1 MSTALSAQRWRLL
14 WLALGA
20 CLVALAVWFSLL
32 ALPPQWAY
40 VWGEQA
46 LHAAVYGVLVFWFG
60 QLYPGAV
67 RQGLILLLFFVMG
80 TALELTQTEM
90 QADRRFDPA
99 DIMANGVGG
108 AAGWLVLRTPAGRSL
123 GFVERLF
130 GRVRGY

>member
-1 MSTALSAQRWRLL
+1 MTPAPSTKPWRLL
-14 WLALGA
+14 WLTLGA

-32 ALPPQWAY
+32 AFPPQWAY

-60 QLYPGAV
+60 QLYPGTV

-80 TALELTQTEM
+80 TALELAQTEM

-99 DIMANGVGG
+99 DIMANGIGG
-108 AAGWLVLRTPAGRSL
+108 VAGWLVLRTPAGRSL
-123 GFVERLF
+123 AFVEQLL
-130 GRVRGY
+130 GRGRG